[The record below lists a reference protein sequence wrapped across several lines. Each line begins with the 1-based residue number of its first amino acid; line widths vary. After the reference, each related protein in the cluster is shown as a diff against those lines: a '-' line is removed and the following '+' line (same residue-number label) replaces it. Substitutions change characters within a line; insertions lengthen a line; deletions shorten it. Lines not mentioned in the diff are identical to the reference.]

1 MLNNRED
8 AYIMTKRIIAIV
20 ILIIVVTAVACGCG
34 SGRLTKKDF
43 LIRTDIAD
51 IQMGEELEISGSEK
65 AELMEYGIFVDDNYA
80 SIMKS
85 DQNIKLANGIGV
97 GDDVKK
103 VVKVYGKNLMY
114 DEFKDK
120 ETYELVYF
128 YYEKNGK
135 LESVS
140 DKISYGDMQ
149 MMSFDEEEAEYF
161 EKIKSDLQSCDTYSI
176 KFIIK
181 DNVVEKIALLFMKAP
196 M

>member
-1 MLNNRED
+1 
-8 AYIMTKRIIAIV
+8 MTKRIIAIV
-20 ILIIVVTAVACGCG
+20 ILIMVITVVACGCG

-51 IQMGEELEISGSEK
+51 IQMGEELEISGSQK
-65 AELMEYGIFVDDNYA
+65 ADLVDYGIFVDDNYA
-80 SIMKS
+80 SMMKS
-85 DQNIKLANGIGV
+85 IHNIKLANGIGI

-114 DEFKDK
+114 DEFKDT

-135 LESVS
+135 LKSVS
-140 DKISYGDMQ
+140 DKIRYGNMQ
-149 MMSFDEEEAEYF
+149 MMSFDEDEAEHF
-161 EKIKSDLQSCDTYSI
+161 ENIKSDLQSCDTYSI

-181 DNVVEKIALLFMKAP
+181 DNVVEKIALLYMKAP
-196 M
+196 V

>member
-1 MLNNRED
+1 
-8 AYIMTKRIIAIV
+8 MTKRFIAIV
-20 ILIIVVTAVACGCG
+20 ILIMVVTVVACGCG

-51 IQMGEELEISGSEK
+51 IQIGEELEISNSEK
-65 AELMEYGIFVDDNYA
+65 AELIDYGIFVDDNYA
-80 SIMKS
+80 SMMKS
-85 DQNIKLANGIGV
+85 IHNIKLANGIGI

-103 VVKVYGKNLMY
+103 VVKVYGNNLMY
-114 DEFKDK
+114 DEFKDT

-140 DKISYGDMQ
+140 DKISYGNMQ
-149 MMSFDEEEAEYF
+149 MMRFDKDEAEYF
-161 EKIKSDLQSCDTYSI
+161 EKIKSDLQSCETYSI

-181 DNVVEKIALLFMKAP
+181 DNVVDKIALLYMKAP